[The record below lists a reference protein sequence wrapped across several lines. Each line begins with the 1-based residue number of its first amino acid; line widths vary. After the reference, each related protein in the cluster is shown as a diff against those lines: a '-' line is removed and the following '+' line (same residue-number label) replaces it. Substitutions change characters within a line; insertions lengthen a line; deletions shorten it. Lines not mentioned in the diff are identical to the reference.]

1 MFLHLNSGVLAY
13 FDPENLQLK
22 PKSTF
27 FFHFYVVNFLVQHV
41 KVGYFSGIE
50 EIFYIGKLSAQIIGQ
65 RDPQCILVLTTYI
78 RQRTYG

>member
-41 KVGYFSGIE
+41 KVGYFSRIE
-50 EIFYIGKLSAQIIGQ
+50 EIFYIGKLSE
-65 RDPQCILVLTTYI
+65 DLSVLLSVQCILVLTTYI